1 MTEKDLGGKSPK
13 ETFGGFTSLFNG
25 EPSKNEMP
33 EKLEAERRKID
44 CAHRNIAMLT
54 AGRSINY
61 AFLMCLY
68 RPCNLFCPLGC
79 SLSAGAINR

>member
-1 MTEKDLGGKSPK
+1 MTREDLGRKNP
-13 ETFGGFTSLFNG
+13 EEIFGGFTNLFNG

-33 EKLEAERRKID
+33 EKLEAEQRKID

-61 AFLMCLY
+61 AFLMCLH
-68 RPCNLFCPLGC
+68 RPCNIFLPLRVLIIWG
-79 SLSAGAINR
+79 SN

>member
-1 MTEKDLGGKSPK
+1 MTREDLGRKNPK
-13 ETFGGFTSLFNG
+13 EIFGGFTSLFNG

-33 EKLEAERRKID
+33 EKLEAEQHKID

-61 AFLMCLY
+61 AFLMCLH
-68 RPCNLFCPLGC
+68 RSCNLFLPLRVLIIC
-79 SLSAGAINR
+79 RSN